1 MPRVKE
7 TPLLPV
13 EDVREAALFFVV
25 GALCFLAA
33 LAALSAKS
41 TYGAAKSWTAEVQ
54 GELTVSLPDA
64 DRRGADDAAK
74 IIRQI
79 EGVRDVRVF
88 SKNEIDALLEP
99 NFGSRGLPD
108 SLPLPQLVAVKADP
122 NVTDMGP
129 TIARKL
135 TEAGIASA
143 VDEHADWAGDVRRV
157 LAIARM
163 TAMIAVALLVS
174 TAVAVI
180 AFATHAAL
188 LARRDIVDVLHL
200 AGARDRFIAGL
211 FERRFWILGLRA
223 GSVGALM
230 ALGAAAL
237 MIFTVQAH
245 GGRSGLL
252 PELSL
257 DFFDLVIL
265 VITPVIAGFAAR
277 LAARI
282 TVIRA
287 LKGVM

>member
-1 MPRVKE
+1 
-7 TPLLPV
+7 
-13 EDVREAALFFVV
+13 
-25 GALCFLAA
+25 
-33 LAALSAKS
+33 
-41 TYGAAKSWTAEVQ
+41 
-54 GELTVSLPDA
+54 
-64 DRRGADDAAK
+64 
-74 IIRQI
+74 
-79 EGVRDVRVF
+79 
-88 SKNEIDALLEP
+88 
-99 NFGSRGLPD
+99 
-108 SLPLPQLVAVKADP
+108 
-122 NVTDMGP
+122 
-129 TIARKL
+129 
-135 TEAGIASA
+135 
-143 VDEHADWAGDVRRV
+143 
-157 LAIARM
+157 M